1 MQLKIRKRVVFY
13 LILFDILLFITFI
26 LFSFEISL
34 PQRSEEQVLKTVYV
48 TGAIAMPGTY
58 KFSRDITIADV
69 IRYAGGM
76 EKNAD
81 LAYVSESLNLAD
93 SVTDKQHLHIPYVV
107 EESLNS
113 GSLVSLNNSSK
124 AELDS
129 LPGIGPA
136 TAEKI
141 IAARPY
147 SSVEQLK
154 DIAGIGDSKY
164 QEIMSLVEL

>member
-1 MQLKIRKRVVFY
+1 MQIKTRKRVVLY
-13 LILFDILLFITFI
+13 LILFDVLLFLTFI
-26 LFSFEISL
+26 LFSFEISF
-34 PQRSEEQVLKTVYV
+34 PQRSEELVLKTVYV
-48 TGAIAMPGTY
+48 TGAIATPGMY

-69 IRYAGGM
+69 IRYAGGI
-76 EKNAD
+76 EEDAD
-81 LAYVSESLNLAD
+81 LTYISESLNLAD

-107 EESLNS
+107 EESLNTS
-113 GSLVSLNNSSK
+113 SLISLNNSSK

-141 IAARPY
+141 IDARPY
-147 SSVEQLK
+147 SSLEQLK

-164 QEIMSLVEL
+164 QEIVSLVEL